1 MATVALTK
9 KQAELLTSLNLPS
22 AISTEMDD
30 DQWFDITDRL
40 GDEIQLHCI
49 DPTGNG
55 ITGRGEIC
63 RQILNA
69 MAEAENQ

>member
-30 DQWFDITDRL
+30 DQWFEITDRL

-55 ITGRGEIC
+55 ITDRGEIC